1 MKSILPI
8 SLAVAVLLPWLAA
21 QDACGAEWSVAV
33 RPGVPSGIAYQGEGV
48 SYEFTVS
55 RGDAGT
61 KQAELQVAVEEFGG
75 ETVTESRTL
84 DFSGPSAS
92 VVLPIS
98 TERCGYY
105 VLKVRVYAGEKEV
118 TARETALAVVMPLAD
133 AGGPSPGSFFGSMFI
148 RDAAAAQRLGIR
160 CERSQAV
167 WEWLSPAEGTYTWEK
182 LDARVADMAQH
193 GIATVLVVRPEFPP
207 KWAEWKS
214 PEQLLEEPYFAKY
227 LKFIDDLAVRYRD
240 RVAGFEIINEP
251 DLEVRRGAQGSM
263 APAEVYARLLQ
274 AAADRIREVAPGV
287 PVLGLDVSGVDF
299 PGLRFS
305 RDVLDLRPRSL
316 DIMAG
321 HPYTASRYL
330 GADARAESPDAID
343 TVGRFRSMVELMR
356 SHGLAPRVWAT
367 EFGWALH
374 KDEALDSAPAQLLAA
389 YIAQAISLV
398 RTVPEVEKLFWFST
412 FFPGYEK
419 GYTYAMIFGVPP
431 DSYPT
436 PGAAAYA
443 TCARYLQNV
452 RLVRDI
458 PLTGSARAL
467 RFEDAAA
474 GQTVFVTWL
483 REPQTVGG
491 ELKVALDGAAF
502 PGMELCNALGRT
514 MTGDWRVTALP
525 LFARVN
531 TADADRL
538 EAALKAAP
546 AEAREAVLFGQ
557 PYLAGADLIRV
568 DVTNN
573 TARAIRAKLFPVDQ
587 PQAGRSQAIPPG
599 ASTLEVRLA
608 EPLRGRAELPLVVL
622 EESSGKRRTLPFACT
637 LLPMRA
643 VAGVKIDGRL
653 RETAGL
659 AAEVRDTR
667 DAVLPADPGV
677 DWKGAQDLSMR
688 VWTGWTPEGVYLAV
702 RVRDDVATDS
712 PEGEPQYWRHDS
724 LQIGFDTGNRA
735 DSGYDASG
743 REYGVFPTPKGAE
756 VRENVPSQAAR
767 PDIAAAVRREKGET
781 IYEVFF
787 PAAALGV
794 ERLAAGQVL
803 RLNVIAND
811 NDGRER
817 KCWVGLSPGIG
828 EAKRPSVFPQWVLES
843 PKPSQP

>member
-1 MKSILPI
+1 MKGVFPI
-8 SLAVAVLLPWLAA
+8 SLAAAVLLSLAA
-21 QDACGAEWSVAV
+21 PGACGAEWSVAV
-33 RPGVPSGIAYQGEGV
+33 RPGVPSGIAYQGEKV
-48 SYEFTVS
+48 SYDFTVT
-55 RGDAGT
+55 RGDEAART
-61 KQAELQVAVEEFGG
+61 AELRLTVEEFGG
-75 ETVTESRTL
+75 ETVVETRAL
-84 DFSGPSAS
+84 DFSGPAAS
-92 VVLPIS
+92 VVLPLPAA
-98 TERCGYY
+98 RCGYFL
-105 VLKVRVYAGEKEV
+105 LKVQVYSGEKEV
-118 TARETALAVVMPLAD
+118 AARETALAVVLPLAD

-160 CERSQAV
+160 CERVQAV
-167 WEWLSPAEGTYTWEK
+167 WEWLSPAEGAYSWEK
-182 LDARVADMAQH
+182 LDARVEDMARH
-193 GIATVLVVRPEFPP
+193 GISTVLVVRPEFPP

-214 PEQLLEEPYFAKY
+214 PEQLLEEPYFTKY
-227 LKFIDDLAVRYRD
+227 LRFLDDVAVRYRD

-251 DLEVRRGAQGSM
+251 DLEVRRGAQGSV

-274 AAADRIREVAPGV
+274 AAADRIRELAPGV

-321 HPYTASRYL
+321 HPYTTSRYL

-343 TVGRFRSMVELMR
+343 TAGRFRSMVELMR

-374 KDEALDSAPAQLLAA
+374 KDEPLDSAPAQLLAA

-419 GYTYAMIFGVPP
+419 GFTYAMLFGNPP

-443 TCARYLQNV
+443 TCARFLGKV

-458 PLTGSARAL
+458 ALAGSARAL
-467 RFEDAAA
+467 RFEDAEA

-491 ELKVALDGAAF
+491 ELRVALDGAAF
-502 PGMELCNALGRT
+502 PGMELCNALGRSA
-514 MTGDWRVTALP
+514 TGDWRVTALP
-525 LFARVN
+525 LFARVH
-531 TADADRL
+531 TAVADRL

-546 AEAREAVLFGQ
+546 TEAREAVLFGR

-573 TARAIRAKLFPVDQ
+573 TARAIRAKLFPADQ
-587 PQAGRSQAIPPG
+587 PQAGRSQAIAPG
-599 ASTLEVRLA
+599 ASTLEVRLEA
-608 EPLRGRAELPLVVL
+608 PLAGRNELPLVVL
-622 EESSGKRRTLPFACT
+622 EESSGKRRELPFACD

-643 VAGVKIDGRL
+643 VAAMKIDGRL

-659 AAEVRDTR
+659 AMQARGTR
-667 DAVLPADPGV
+667 DAVLPADPGI
-677 DWKGAQDLSMR
+677 DWKGPQDLSMR
-688 VWTGWTPEGVYLAV
+688 VWAGWSPEGVYLAV
-702 RVRDDVATDS
+702 CVTDDVATDS

-724 LQIGFDTGNRA
+724 LQIGFDLGNRA
-735 DSGYDASG
+735 DSGYDAAG
-743 REYGVFPTPKGAE
+743 REFGVFPTPKGAE
-756 VRENVPSQAAR
+756 VRENVPTQAAR
-767 PDIAAAVRREKGET
+767 PDIPAAVRRGKGDT
-781 IYEVFF
+781 VYEVFF
-787 PAAALGV
+787 PAAALGA

-817 KCWVGLSPGIG
+817 KCWVGLAPGIG

-843 PKPSQP
+843 PKTSHP